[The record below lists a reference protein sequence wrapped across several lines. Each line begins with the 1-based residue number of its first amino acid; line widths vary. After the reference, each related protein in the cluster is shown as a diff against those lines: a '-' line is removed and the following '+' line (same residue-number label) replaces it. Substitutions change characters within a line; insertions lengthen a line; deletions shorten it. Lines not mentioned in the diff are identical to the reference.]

1 MFQTTK
7 IQTFESNSQLSE
19 YDEKAIPCCFRLQ
32 RYKFLKAIHN
42 YSCRDKFFC
51 RLFQTTKIQI
61 FESNSQLAEYEAT
74 AIPRCFRLQRY
85 KFSQSNSQQIVA
97 WVLYVVMLG
106 HCVSQCSYNTCAENS
121 LRLIVKC
128 NHLKHTCC
136 QLVRTTNGFHSS
148 EVVNVR
154 FIVEVID
161 IHTIQIFFFILSLSL
176 PVSFLTYHH
185 D

>member
-1 MFQTTK
+1 M
-7 IQTFESNSQLSE
+7 
-19 YDEKAIPCCFRLQ
+19 
-32 RYKFLKAIHN
+32 
-42 YSCRDKFFC
+42 
-51 RLFQTTKIQI
+51 FQTTKIQI
-61 FESNSQLAEYEAT
+61 FESNSQRNGDFYTPTPSCFKLQRYKFLK
-74 AIPRCFRLQRY
+74 AIHNYLHIWSEFWRGCFRLQRY

-106 HCVSQCSYNTCAENS
+106 HCVSQCCDNTCSENS
-121 LRLIVKC
+121 LRLIVEC
-128 NHLKHTCC
+128 NHLQHTCC

-154 FIVEVID
+154 FIVEVIY

>member
-1 MFQTTK
+1 MHITY
-7 IQTFESNSQLSE
+7 IQ
-19 YDEKAIPCCFRLQ
+19 
-32 RYKFLKAIHN
+32 
-42 YSCRDKFFC
+42 
-51 RLFQTTKIQI
+51 LFQTTKIQI
-61 FESNSQLAEYEAT
+61 FESNSQRVLAKFMVVAG
-74 AIPRCFRLQRY
+74 CFRLQRY